1 MTIFTEIE
9 KKDKWKLRAE
19 PVVLN
24 DGFLQRCIYFVFG
37 DFKKFPYLIKIWKED
52 YMKIQLSDH
61 FTYSKLIR
69 YALPSVIMT
78 MFIYR

>member
-19 PVVLN
+19 LVVLN

-37 DFKKFPYLIKIWKED
+37 DFKKFPYLIKI
-52 YMKIQLSDH
+52 
-61 FTYSKLIR
+61 
-69 YALPSVIMT
+69 
-78 MFIYR
+78 

>member
-24 DGFLQRCIYFVFG
+24 DGFLQRCIYFVFEILRN
-37 DFKKFPYLIKIWKED
+37 FHI
-52 YMKIQLSDH
+52 
-61 FTYSKLIR
+61 
-69 YALPSVIMT
+69 
-78 MFIYR
+78 